1 MQIQHISSETKKLIA
16 RLNPIYN
23 SFSEMTPSEQ
33 EFLTDIVRQY
43 KPKQLLE
50 LGIASGSSSVLLLNA
65 IQDIPDSH
73 LTSIDYST
81 PYYRDKTKNSGFVV
95 DEYPELKKK
104 WTLYTGGMASE
115 FMDKIGGEIDFC
127 FIDTMHALPGE
138 VIDFLLIFPYLKPD
152 AVVVFHDT
160 NLQTWG
166 NWPQCTSNNMLVS
179 AISGEKIIPET
190 FENIF
195 FHNTLKTDFQMY
207 FPNITG
213 IILDGT
219 QKDRIWDIF
228 NILTQKWKYQLKS
241 EDVVS
246 IKSALKKHYSDFYV
260 KMFDNILNYQMNMA
274 KNDKTIQDIIKEN
287 KELIDKRLQEE
298 ANTLQISSEEQKNLI
313 AKNIENVSQQT
324 KSSLDNILQSL
335 SEKMASKTDVSV
347 SVENVQQK
355 IEQILKWQNASY
367 ISESKQNFNDLK
379 SHQDE
384 RLSEISSIIAETS
397 SLLLNKYQQL
407 EDTHQKILSAQQENF
422 DLHIQK
428 LDKNFGILNQELNNE
443 IMLSNQ
449 NIEVLT
455 QKFLSVQQSFED
467 KQNALSKVV
476 NELKMHVN
484 SATVKKKYW
493 YYKLMR
499 WYPFPT
505 LRKKYKQKYKEV
517 KQLYKKI
524 RKMKYEL

>member
-1 MQIQHISSETKKLIA
+1 
-16 RLNPIYN
+16 
-23 SFSEMTPSEQ
+23 MTFSEQ
-33 EFLTDIVRQY
+33 EYLTDIVRQY
-43 KPKQLLE
+43 KPKKLLE

-65 IQDIPDSH
+65 IQDISDSH

-81 PYYRDKTKNSGFVV
+81 PYYRDKIKNSGFVV

-219 QKDRIWDIF
+219 QKDKIWDIF

-241 EDVVS
+241 EDIVS

-274 KNDKTIQDIIKEN
+274 KNERTIQDIIKEN
-287 KELIDKRLQEE
+287 KEIIDKRLQEE
-298 ANTLQISSEEQKNLI
+298 TKKLQTFTEEQSKWVI
-313 AKNIENVSQQT
+313 KDIENVTQQT
-324 KSSLDNILQSL
+324 KSSLNDVLQNL
-335 SEKMASKTDVSV
+335 SEELKKKIDQESQELRDYYVS
-347 SVENVQQK
+347 
-355 IEQILKWQNASY
+355 
-367 ISESKQNFNDLK
+367 ISRQNFNDLK

-384 RLSEISSIIAETS
+384 ILPKISAIITENN
-397 SLLLNKYQQL
+397 SLLLNKWQQL
-407 EDTHQKILSAQQENF
+407 EDTYQKILSLQKENF
-422 DLHIQK
+422 DSHIRK
-428 LDKNFGILNQELNNE
+428 LDKNFGILNQKLNNE
-443 IMLSNQ
+443 IVLSHQ
-449 NIEVLT
+449 NIEMYT
-455 QKFLSVQQSFED
+455 QKFIKVHQSFEN
-467 KQNALSKVV
+467 KHSELSRTL
-476 NELKMHVN
+476 NELCMYVN
-484 SATVKKKYW
+484 ASAIKKRYW

-499 WYPFPT
+499 WYPFPAQ
-505 LRKKYKQKYKEV
+505 RKKYKQKYNEA

-524 RKMKYEL
+524 RKLKYDF